1 VSVNGEPLR
10 FAKRK
15 GTIGWRFDGDTLTTI
30 VTTSRVSVNSTLK
43 ISLRIGLDMA
53 HNRSLLDGFAGKL
66 ARLRETYDLLNANWP
81 VAWSP
86 DGLVSAM
93 QTGDRIGYFPK
104 TALDEVT
111 GLQKNLAALPELIQ
125 ALHATESSPAFA
137 TTTSESSSDHPQDK
151 LIHYNSVINTALA
164 HIAGISEKQ
173 PRASS
178 EVTTAAE
185 P

>member
-1 VSVNGEPLR
+1 
-10 FAKRK
+10 
-15 GTIGWRFDGDTLTTI
+15 
-30 VTTSRVSVNSTLK
+30 
-43 ISLRIGLDMA
+43 MA
-53 HNRSLLDGFAGKL
+53 RNRSLLDGFAGKL

-104 TALDEVT
+104 TALDEVS
-111 GLQKNLAALPELIQ
+111 GLQKKLTALPELIE
-125 ALHATESSPAFA
+125 AMHATESSPAFA
-137 TTTSESSSDHPQDK
+137 TTSESSSDHPQNK
-151 LIHYNSVINTALA
+151 LVHYNSVINTALA
-164 HIAGISEKQ
+164 HIAGISETQ

-178 EVTTAAE
+178 EVRTAAE

>member
-1 VSVNGEPLR
+1 M
-10 FAKRK
+10 
-15 GTIGWRFDGDTLTTI
+15 
-30 VTTSRVSVNSTLK
+30 NSTLK

-104 TALDEVT
+104 TALDELS
-111 GLQKNLAALPELIQ
+111 GLQNKLAALPELIE
-125 ALHATESSPAFA
+125 AMHATESSPAFA
-137 TTTSESSSDHPQDK
+137 TTTSESSSDHTQNK
-151 LIHYNSVINTALA
+151 LKYYNSVINAALA
-164 HIAGISEKQ
+164 HIAGINETQ

-178 EVTTAAE
+178 EVRTAAE